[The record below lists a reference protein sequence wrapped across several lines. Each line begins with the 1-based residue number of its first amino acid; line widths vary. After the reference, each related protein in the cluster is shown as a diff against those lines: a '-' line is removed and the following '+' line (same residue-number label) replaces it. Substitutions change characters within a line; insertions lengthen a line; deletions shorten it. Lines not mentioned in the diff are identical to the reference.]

1 MLYLKIGTLVIL
13 FIASILLLIWVFR
26 PGSKKE
32 YDRVSR
38 LPLEDDDMKDVSPKK
53 KEDKKKDR

>member
-1 MLYLKIGTLVIL
+1 M
-13 FIASILLLIWVFR
+13 FR

>member
-38 LPLEDDDMKDVSPKK
+38 LPLEDDNIKDVSPN
-53 KEDKKKDR
+53 KKDDKNKER